1 MNRNNR
7 LNNST
12 IRRGQAEL
20 QSQTSLSSQLKRTW
34 PIALLGFLGLTSGI
48 LVIVW
53 NEARAVETTKLLE
66 EAILSVTQVSPDY
79 PIDKNHIGKLLYITG
94 IITVQ
99 EPLTEID
106 YGVSVSAVKLKR
118 RVQMY
123 QWVEEETQ
131 NINAEGNVIDN
142 SYYYYT
148 EWRDK
153 LIDSTSFAHS
163 VGHWNP
169 KEFPIKSQTQI
180 NENVK
185 IGYYNLGL
193 ELKEK
198 FNDYVEITSD
208 ERPERRDIKLHAGLY
223 YHSHDVWN
231 PEIGDIRIQF
241 SYAGQHGQIVTLVAM
256 LDDTNSLVPFKS
268 KHGLDVLILR
278 LGFFS
283 LEDVFTLEH
292 AQNRF
297 VTWLYRGGG
306 WALMYLGCICLS
318 NILRS
323 LIMRSRLLRDVL
335 PTSHSSLKMTVS
347 MSMSIFVTALAWM
360 WYRPILGIFL
370 VIVTL
375 SLLLL
380 TKYFSGNHNIQNNY
394 NRL

>member
-20 QSQTSLSSQLKRTW
+20 NAQTSLSSQLKRTW
-34 PIALLGFLGLTSGI
+34 PIALIGVFGLIAGI

-53 NEARAVETTKLLE
+53 NEARAVETTKSLE
-66 EAILSVTQVSPDY
+66 EAILSVTAVSPDY
-79 PIDKNHIGKLLYITG
+79 PIDKDHIGKLVYLTG

-99 EPLTEID
+99 EPLTEVD
-106 YGVSVSAVKLKR
+106 YGVSVLAVKLKR

-123 QWVEEETQ
+123 QWIEEETQ
-131 NINAEGNVIDN
+131 NLNSDGNVIDN
-142 SYYYYT
+142 SYYYFM

-153 LIDSTSFAHS
+153 LIDSTSFSTSA
-163 VGHWNP
+163 GHWNP

-185 IGYYNLGL
+185 VGNYVLGL
-193 ELKEK
+193 DLKEK
-198 FNDYVEITSD
+198 FGDYIEITSD
-208 ERPERRDIKLHAGLY
+208 ERPERKDIKLHAGLY

-256 LDDTNSLVPFKS
+256 LDDTNTLVPFKS
-268 KHGLDVLILR
+268 KHGLNISILR

-283 LEDVFTLEH
+283 LEEVFVLEH
-292 AQNRF
+292 AQNKF

-306 WALMYLGCICLS
+306 WALLYLGCICLT

-323 LIMRSRLLRDVL
+323 LIIRSRFLRDLL
-335 PTSHSSLKMTVS
+335 PTGHSSLKMTVS
-347 MSMSIFVTALAWM
+347 MSMSLFVTALAWM
-360 WYRPILGIFL
+360 WYRPMLGVFL
-370 VIVTL
+370 IIVTV
-375 SLLLL
+375 SLLFF
-380 TKYFSGNHNIQNNY
+380 TKYFSGNHYTQNNY